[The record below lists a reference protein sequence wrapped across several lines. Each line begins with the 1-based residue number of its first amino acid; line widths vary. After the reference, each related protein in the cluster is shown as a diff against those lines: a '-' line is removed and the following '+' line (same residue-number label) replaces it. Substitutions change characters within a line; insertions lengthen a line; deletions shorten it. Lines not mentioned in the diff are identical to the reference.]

1 MDLRVQKTRNNI
13 LDAFIEL
20 RSEKPL
26 EKITIKELAE
36 RAQISKQTFYLH
48 YRDIYD
54 LSEQLEQE
62 LIKSLV
68 DSLSHQEHLL
78 EHSKEATLEL
88 FQAAVS
94 QGSLFRTVFSGTRS
108 AALTEGL
115 EREIKKIIIA
125 QTPAVEHDLQANICL
140 TILIHG
146 CYYAYQKY
154 SAAASDEVTK
164 EVTQILSEISGEIT
178 AHCPIV
184 KNSIE

>member
-26 EKITIKELAE
+26 EKITVKELAE

-68 DSLSHQEHLL
+68 DGLSHQEHLL

-88 FQAAVS
+88 FRAAAA
-94 QGSLFRTVFSGTRS
+94 QTSLFRTVFSGSRS
-108 AALTEGL
+108 SALTEGL
-115 EREIKKIIIA
+115 EREIKKIILA
-125 QTPAVEHDLQANICL
+125 HNPEVEHDLRANICL

-146 CYYAYQKY
+146 CYLAYQKH
-154 SAAASDEVTK
+154 SANAPEEVA
-164 EVTQILSEISGEIT
+164 QILSEISGEIT
-178 AHCPIV
+178 SRCQ
-184 KNSIE
+184 